1 MLLDFLR
8 KGEIMNYMNVA
19 FEFAKNALQI
29 NEVPVGC
36 VIVENG
42 EIIGCGY
49 NKKENS
55 KIAICHA
62 EIMAI
67 VDACKN
73 KNSWRLDNCE
83 MYVTLFPCLMC
94 IGAIMESRIKK
105 VHYLLES
112 TFYTNN
118 CLRYDKLD
126 VISKYDDSDLKDKYN
141 NMLSN
146 FFKNKRK

>member
-1 MLLDFLR
+1 M
-8 KGEIMNYMNVA
+8 A
-19 FEFAKNALQI
+19 FELAENALQI

-42 EIIGCGY
+42 KIIGCGY

-67 VDACKN
+67 VDACKY

-94 IGAIMESRIKK
+94 FGAIRESRLKK
-105 VHYLLES
+105 VYYLLES
-112 TFYTNN
+112 TFYSNK
-118 CLRYDKLD
+118 CLLYDELDVVSKYEDDDLRY
-126 VISKYDDSDLKDKYN
+126 KYN
-141 NMLSN
+141 SMLSN